1 MPLQFNTVKLFAGSA
16 TVELAEKIAESY
28 GKPLGEITLSRFSD
42 GEIQPFY
49 NESVRGSDIFLI
61 QSTNAPTD
69 NLFELLLMIDAAK
82 RASAHYITVVVPYFG
97 FARQDRKDKPRVA
110 IGAKLIANLITAAGA
125 SRIMTM
131 DLHAAQIQGF
141 FDIPVDHLDG
151 SVIFVPYIKS
161 LKLPNLTIASPDMGG
176 SYRSR
181 TFAKFFNA
189 EVIICDKR
197 RKRANEI
204 ESMSIIG
211 DVTGQ
216 DVVLIDD
223 ICDTASTLSKAAALI
238 MENGAN
244 SVRAV
249 CTHAVLSGNA
259 YETIENSAL
268 TEIILTDTIRLDP
281 EKSRNCSK
289 IKVLSTADL
298 FAGAIK
304 NVNEHGSISG
314 LFRVQ
319 E

>member
-1 MPLQFNTVKLFAGSA
+1 MPLQFNTVKLFAGSG
-16 TVELAEKIAESY
+16 TVELAEKISTSY
-28 GKPLGEITLSRFSD
+28 GKPLGDMTLSRFSD

-49 NESVRGSDIFLI
+49 NESVRGSDVFLI
-61 QSTNAPTD
+61 QSTNQPAD
-69 NLFELLLMIDAAK
+69 NLLELLLMIDAAK

-97 FARQDRKDKPRVA
+97 YARQDRKDKPRVA
-110 IGAKLIANLITAAGA
+110 MGAKLIANLIIAAGA
-125 SRIMTM
+125 HRFMTM

-151 SVIFVPYIKS
+151 SIIFVPYIKS
-161 LKLPNLTIASPDMGG
+161 LELPNLTIASPDMGG
-176 SYRSR
+176 SYRAR

-211 DVTGQ
+211 DVEGQ

-223 ICDTASTLSKAAALI
+223 ICDTAGTLSKAAALI

-249 CTHAVLSGNA
+249 CTHAVLSGKA
-259 YETIENSAL
+259 YETIEKSVL
-268 TEIILTDTIRLDP
+268 TEMIVTDTIQLDP
-281 EKSRNCSK
+281 EKLDSCSK
-289 IKVLSTADL
+289 IRVLSTADL

-304 NVNEHGSISG
+304 NVNEHGSISD
-314 LFRVQ
+314 LF
-319 E
+319 EIK